1 MNHHA
6 DISSIRLENLSKKYL
21 EKTVFSA
28 LNFSWQGTGIY
39 SLIGE
44 NGAGKSTLLAMI
56 AGLLEH
62 DSGKIF
68 INNQHCSISNQE
80 YKKLVAYAPDQSPVY
95 DFMQGQE
102 FLDLICCIRHLTE
115 DCYKNYIQK
124 FKLESF
130 LKTTFAEMSFGTAK
144 KFLLV
149 SILMTDAKVLL
160 LDEPNNGLDKDT
172 LVAFKE
178 ILLEQSQMKLILLS
192 CHDQNFRESLN
203 VKNTFLD
210 ELKAK

>member
-1 MNHHA
+1 MNHQA
-6 DISSIRLENLSKKYL
+6 DITSIRLENLSKKYL

-28 LNFSWQGTGIY
+28 LNFSWQGKGIY

-56 AGLLEH
+56 AGLLDP

-68 INNQHCSISNQE
+68 INDQICSINNQE
-80 YKKLVAYAPDQSPVY
+80 YKKLIAYAPDQSPVY

-102 FLDLICCIRHLTE
+102 FLDLICCIHHLTE

-124 FKLESF
+124 FKLEIF

-149 SILMTDAKVLL
+149 SVFDDRCKSIVV
-160 LDEPNNGLDKDT
+160 G
-172 LVAFKE
+172 
-178 ILLEQSQMKLILLS
+178 
-192 CHDQNFRESLN
+192 
-203 VKNTFLD
+203 
-210 ELKAK
+210 